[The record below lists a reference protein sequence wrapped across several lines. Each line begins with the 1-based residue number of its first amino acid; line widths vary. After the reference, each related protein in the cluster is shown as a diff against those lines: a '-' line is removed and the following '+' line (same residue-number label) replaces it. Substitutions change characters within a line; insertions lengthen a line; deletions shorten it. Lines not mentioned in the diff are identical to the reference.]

1 MKCPVC
7 GGLLSDAAVGSAMPM
22 WALWTNVLVL
32 PTLGIAFALAL
43 YDVMG
48 AWSLIIGFTGM
59 VVGSVGLWMRTTDL
73 R

>member
-7 GGLLSDAAVGSAMPM
+7 GGVLSGSVVRSAMPM

-43 YDVMG
+43 YEVIG
-48 AWSLIIGFTGM
+48 TWSLIIGFAGM
-59 VVGSVGLWMRTTDL
+59 VVGSVGLWMKTTDL